1 MSSFVFKMIKIL
13 IFLVLINISQL
24 NSAKF
29 THKKI
34 KLWKNAN
41 ADFND
46 IRFKILENDSKES
59 LKFQFGMAELSAA
72 SPGLQ
77 GLNFWFKS

>member
-1 MSSFVFKMIKIL
+1 MIKIL
-13 IFLVLINISQL
+13 IFLVLINISKL

-41 ADFND
+41 AGFND
-46 IRFKILENDSKES
+46 IRFETLKNDSKES
-59 LKFQFGMAELSAA
+59 LRFQFEMAKFSAA

-77 GLNFWFKS
+77 GLNFKFI

>member
-1 MSSFVFKMIKIL
+1 MSSFVIKMIKIL

-41 ADFND
+41 AGFND
-46 IRFKILENDSKES
+46 IRFETLKNDSKES
-59 LKFQFGMAELSAA
+59 LRFQFEMAKFSAA

-77 GLNFWFKS
+77 GLNFKFI